1 MIRVGLAVEDP
12 TTELIV
18 KQLLVT
24 AGHSVVDEEP
34 QVVVTD
40 GFEPL
45 SIAPTVVL
53 TPMARVGDA
62 IEAMRRGAF
71 GYALLPLQPHE
82 VVLMVERSANRPAV
96 AKTFEPRRLE
106 DIELEHINAVVRH
119 CKGNRAKAAR
129 LLGIGRN
136 TLWRKLARHNGDD
149 PSE

>member
-12 TTELIV
+12 TTEITIRH
-18 KQLLVT
+18 LLET
-24 AGHSVVDEEP
+24 AGCSVVDENPE
-34 QVVVTD
+34 VVVTD
-40 GFEPL
+40 GFDPQ

-82 VVLMVERSANRPAV
+82 VVLMVERAANRPAE
-96 AKTFEPRRLE
+96 AKPFEPWSLE

-136 TLWRKLARHNGDD
+136 TLWRKLAKQGRDD
-149 PSE
+149 SSE